1 MHTSRSPLQRMFAAV
16 PRRYDAVNRLATFGL
31 DQRWRKLTVGELLSL
46 APSRALDLCTGTGDL
61 AVLLAE
67 ACPAETSIAAVDF
80 SAPMLGAAMRKASSR
95 GAKARIAFALADA
108 ATLPFPSA
116 AFDVVGI
123 GFGLRNLTW
132 RNAHA
137 GAHLAEIL
145 RVLRPGGRLVAAETS
160 QPRAGVVRL
169 GFRAYLRAVVG
180 PLGGLVS
187 GNRGAYAYLADS
199 AARFYTDD
207 EIGALLVEAGFCRVR
222 HTPLWAGAAAIHVAE
237 KPA

>member
-1 MHTSRSPLQRMFAAV
+1 MFAAV

-31 DQRWRKLTVGELLSL
+31 DQRWRKLAVAEILSL

-61 AVLLAE
+61 AVLLAG
-67 ACPAETSIAAVDF
+67 AGAAEPSIAAIDF
-80 SAPMLGAAMRKASSR
+80 SGPMLGEAVRKARFR
-95 GAKARIAFALADA
+95 GVRARIAFALADA
-108 ATLPFPSA
+108 AALPFPSA

-132 RNAHA
+132 RNASA
-137 GAHLAEIL
+137 AAHLAEIL
-145 RVLRPGGRLVAAETS
+145 RVLRPGGRLVATESS
-160 QPRAGVVRL
+160 QPRAAAVRL

-199 AARFYTDD
+199 AARFYTD
-207 EIGALLVEAGFCRVR
+207 EELEGVLEEAGFCRVR
-222 HTPLWAGAAAIHVAE
+222 HTPLLAGAAAIHVAE
-237 KPA
+237 KPS